1 MKAGIEESMRSR
13 VIIRLIFPVF
23 IALHTFT
30 FCKCLLAQSA
40 YVVSTELSKN
50 GKLIYLQIESFN
62 KISLTDQE
70 KRDLNNIKEF
80 IEDPVRTDLDKL
92 NWEVFKRFDEYF
104 KRLDIVLLD
113 LEKAIQE
120 AEKEEQ
126 SLKTLIKAIEDTIK
140 TKKFNCEG
148 IVEQNEYCKTKAKY
162 DSSKKILTKQ
172 IEALRDK
179 KKTLFETPRDKANV
193 LASEIRSNSENL
205 LVFSE
210 DVAKG
215 IEATEKSKDAP
226 AFAFSE
232 AAIIQALTVAI
243 IKQTLEGLLSMIM
256 HELLGDDT
264 NPKYQLVRFC
274 FPKTID
280 ILNKLKIYS
289 DNSISTIDDAIVLSV
304 KEDLKDLPKNL
315 TDKKHY
321 DKINSTRLN
330 WLKSLPDRNE
340 FGYLALGFQAFE
352 KIKSGYHPAELLSH
366 LKNYYTN
373 NFPDGSKGTDTNV
386 SKMLKWAD
394 LFASNLTVVDSEG
407 DLKWIEGDQ
416 LEAIFD
422 FGTDGTFKSGDYF
435 WGYLYQVSKDKSI
448 GNLRDKMKKQNY
460 SEFKKHTYNF
470 VTAFK
475 DLYNLTK
482 SIAARKKFE
491 AEDISK
497 YSADLYSIILASTEI
512 VKLYDPS
519 TKNGFNDFLNKYEGV
534 HATAQNALNGQY
546 ALILPSL
553 VKLFPNLDTSSVV
566 KEAYRYTNL
575 FTGIASAKSQDE
587 LNYVIEKTISTSGG
601 YMRKN
606 NGKALI
612 ALNSYPGFFFGGE
625 IVKPYTNVNWG
636 LTVPI
641 GLYFQTRKEIG
652 LYLQVLDLAAPVNYS
667 FAQNVSTI
675 PTDITF
681 GQLISPGLFFVL
693 NLSEYYPIRLNLG
706 LSLTP
711 DLREITTGEVSGEK
725 ENSFRFGLSVTYD
738 LPLWYFWENSD

>member
-1 MKAGIEESMRSR
+1 MKTRITATIRSR
-13 VIIRLIFPVF
+13 EIIRHFFLVIL
-23 IALHTFT
+23 ALHLLA
-30 FCKCLLAQSA
+30 FCKDPLAQSA

-50 GKLIYLQIESFN
+50 GKLILLQIESFN

-70 KRDLNNIKEF
+70 RRDLTSIKEF
-80 IEDPVRTDLDKL
+80 IKDPYNNNLGKL

-113 LEKAIQE
+113 KEKAIQE
-120 AEKEEQ
+120 KKKEVQ
-126 SLKTLIKAIEDTIK
+126 SLETLIKAITDTIE
-140 TKKFNCEG
+140 TKQWNCEG
-148 IVEQNEYCKTKAKY
+148 IDEQNEYCKTKAKY
-162 DSSKKILTKQ
+162 DSSKAILEVLEK
-172 IEALRDK
+172 EN
-179 KKTLFETPRDKANV
+179 KTLSETPRDKANF

-215 IEATEKSKDAP
+215 IEAKEKSKDAP

-232 AAIIQALTVAI
+232 AAVIQALTVAI

-256 HELLGDDT
+256 HELLGDHT
-264 NPKYQLVRFC
+264 KPKYQLVRFC

-280 ILNKLKIYS
+280 VLNKLKIYS
-289 DNSISTIDDAIVLSV
+289 NNSISTIDDAIVLSV
-304 KEDLKDLPKNL
+304 KEDLKDLPENL
-315 TDKKHY
+315 TDRKNY
-321 DKINSTRLN
+321 ETISSQDLN
-330 WLKSLPDRNE
+330 WLKSIPNKEE
-340 FGYLALGFQAFE
+340 FGYLALSFQAFE

-373 NFPDGSKGTDTNV
+373 NFQDGNTSTDKNL

-394 LFASNLTVVDSEG
+394 LFASNLTVVDSKG
-407 DLKWIEGDQ
+407 NLKWIEGDQ
-416 LEAIFD
+416 LNAIFD
-422 FGTDGTFKSGDYF
+422 FGKGDTLKSGDYF

-448 GNLRDKMKKQNY
+448 ENLRDKMKKQDC
-460 SEFKKHTYNF
+460 SEFKKEIYNF

-491 AEDISK
+491 AEDISQ
-497 YSADLYSIILASTEI
+497 YSADLYSIILASSEI
-512 VKLYDPS
+512 VKLSDPS
-519 TKNGFNDFLNKYEGV
+519 NKIEFNEFLNKYEGFQT
-534 HATAQNALNGQY
+534 TAQYALNGQY

-553 VKLFPNLDTSSVV
+553 VKLFPRLESNDLV
-566 KEAYRYTNL
+566 KEVYKYTNL

-641 GLYFQTRKEIG
+641 GLYLQTCKAIG
-652 LYLQVLDLAAPVNYS
+652 LYLQVLDLAAPVNYTFS
-667 FAQNVSTI
+667 QNVSSV
-675 PTDITF
+675 PTDLTF
-681 GQLISPGLFFVL
+681 GQLLSPGVFFVL
-693 NLSEYYPIRLNLG
+693 NVSEYYPIRLNLG

-711 DLREITTGEVSGEK
+711 ELREITTGEVSGDK
-725 ENSFRFGLSVTYD
+725 QNSLRFGLSVTYD
-738 LPLWYFWENSD
+738 LPLWYFWENND